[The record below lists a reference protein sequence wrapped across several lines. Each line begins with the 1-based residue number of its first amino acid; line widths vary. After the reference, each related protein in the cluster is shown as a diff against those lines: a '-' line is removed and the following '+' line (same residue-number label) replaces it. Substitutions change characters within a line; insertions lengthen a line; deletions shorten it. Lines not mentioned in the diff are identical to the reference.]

1 MKDILTK
8 PMFTGIVEEVGIVQ
22 LVDRLPQ
29 SARIEIEA
37 KKTLENSKIGD
48 SIAVNGACLTVTNLT
63 MDRFNA
69 DISTETLR
77 LTNLGNLKVG
87 APVNLE
93 RSVRLVDRVNGH
105 LVQGHVDEVGKI
117 IGWKDEGDSSLMR
130 VSISLKSMPYIV
142 YKGSITVDGV
152 SLTIANLLDDSF
164 EISLIPHTKEVTT
177 MGQKQIEDQVNIEVD
192 LIGRY
197 IERLLTSKA
206 QTNQS
211 SS

>member
-69 DISTETLR
+69 DISAETLR

-87 APVNLE
+87 SPVNLE

-130 VSISLKSMPYIV
+130 VSISPKSMPYIV

-197 IERLLTSKA
+197 VERLLASKA

>member
-22 LVDRLPQ
+22 LVDKLPQ

-48 SIAVNGACLTVTNLT
+48 S
-63 MDRFNA
+63 NA

-87 APVNLE
+87 SPVNLE

-130 VSISLKSMPYIV
+130 VTISLKSMPYIV

-197 IERLLTSKA
+197 VERLLACQHK
-206 QTNQS
+206 N
-211 SS
+211 

>member
-1 MKDILTK
+1 
-8 PMFTGIVEEVGIVQ
+8 MFTGIVEEVGIVQ

-69 DISTETLR
+69 DISAETLR

-87 APVNLE
+87 SLVNLE

-197 IERLLTSKA
+197 IERLLTAKA

>member
-1 MKDILTK
+1 
-8 PMFTGIVEEVGIVQ
+8 MFTGIVEEIGIVQ

-63 MDRFNA
+63 VDRFNA

-77 LTNLGNLKVG
+77 LTNLG
-87 APVNLE
+87 NLE

-197 IERLLTSKA
+197 IERLLTAKA

>member
-1 MKDILTK
+1 
-8 PMFTGIVEEVGIVQ
+8 MFTGIVEEVGIVQ

-63 MDRFNA
+63 VDRFNA
-69 DISTETLR
+69 DISAETLR

-87 APVNLE
+87 SLVNLE

-142 YKGSITVDGV
+142 SKGSITVDGV

>member
-22 LVDRLPQ
+22 LVDRLSQ

-63 MDRFNA
+63 VDRFNA
-69 DISTETLR
+69 DISAETLR

-87 APVNLE
+87 SLVNLE

-130 VSISLKSMPYIV
+130 VSISQKSMPYIV

-152 SLTIANLLDDSF
+152 SLTIANLLNDSF

-197 IERLLTSKA
+197 VERLLASKA

>member
-22 LVDRLPQ
+22 LVDKLPQ

-63 MDRFNA
+63 VDRFNA

-87 APVNLE
+87 SPVNLE

-152 SLTIANLLDDSF
+152 SLTIANLLNDSF

-197 IERLLTSKA
+197 VERLLASKA

>member
-22 LVDRLPQ
+22 LIDRLPQ
-29 SARIEIEA
+29 SARIEVEA
-37 KKTLENSKIGD
+37 KRTLANSKVGD
-48 SIAVNGACLTVTNLT
+48 SIAVNGVCLTVTNLT
-63 MDRFNA
+63 SDRFNA
-69 DISTETLR
+69 DITAETLR
-77 LTNLGNLKVG
+77 LTNLGDLKVR

-197 IERLLTSKA
+197 VERLLASKA

>member
-8 PMFTGIVEEVGIVQ
+8 PMFTGIVEEIGIVQ

-63 MDRFNA
+63 VDRFNA
-69 DISTETLR
+69 DISAETLR
-77 LTNLGNLKVG
+77 STNLGNLKVG
-87 APVNLE
+87 SLVNLE

-197 IERLLTSKA
+197 VERLLASKA

>member
-1 MKDILTK
+1 
-8 PMFTGIVEEVGIVQ
+8 MFTGIVEEVGIVQ
-22 LVDRLPQ
+22 LVDKLPQ

-63 MDRFNA
+63 VDRFNA

-87 APVNLE
+87 SPVNLE

-130 VSISLKSMPYIV
+130 VSISLKSMPNIV

-197 IERLLTSKA
+197 VERLLASKA

>member
-22 LVDRLPQ
+22 LVDKLPQ

-63 MDRFNA
+63 VDRFNA

-87 APVNLE
+87 SPVNLE

-130 VSISLKSMPYIV
+130 VSISLKSMPNIV

-197 IERLLTSKA
+197 VERLLASKA